1 MKKLM
6 RSNNDKVISGVCG
19 GLGEYFSIDP
29 TIVRIACFVLAI
41 PSFGTLLLAYIVCSI
56 VIPLDDNV
64 IYQNDNES
72 ELKDNTPL
80 LLGLGLI
87 LIGAYYLIR
96 IFFPFLNNLFY
107 KLFKF
112 WPILLIVLG
121 IYIISNQNNKR

>member
-29 TIVRIACFVLAI
+29 TIIRIACFILAI
-41 PSFGTLLLAYIVCSI
+41 PSLGTLLLAYIVCSI
-56 VIPLDDNV
+56 VIPSDNNV
-64 IYQNDNES
+64 IYQDNNES
-72 ELKDNTPL
+72 KLKDNTPFF
-80 LLGLGLI
+80 LGLGLI
-87 LIGAYYLIR
+87 LIGAYYLAR
-96 IFFPFLNNLFY
+96 IFFPFLNHLIY
-107 KLFKF
+107 KLIKF